1 MLITGKVKAIERPDP
16 QKTIFMVVLEKTRR
30 GKKIEIAITIWGHLA
45 NRINEINI
53 GERWDFQVYVYSKS
67 SLYQGKNWWN
77 TWIVAERFRK
87 YVPGAERSVTVAD
100 QNTGEVKVTRK
111 GEIPL

>member
-1 MLITGKVKAIERPDP
+1 MLITGKIKEVQQPDP
-16 QKTIFMVVLEKTRR
+16 AKTIFMVVLEKTRR
-30 GKKIEIAITIWGHLA
+30 KKKIEIAITVWGHLA
-45 NRINEINI
+45 DRVKEMQI

-67 SLYQGKNWWN
+67 NMYQGRNWWN

-100 QNTGEVKVTRK
+100 QNTGELKVTRK